1 MVDKITLLNE
11 RLKEVLKKF
20 EAFKESG
27 IDEDILETY
36 IQAKMKISRQ
46 ATKKFLKTFEEFYDG
61 LVKGAILDAL
71 KEK

>member
-1 MVDKITLLNE
+1 MTDKITILNK
-11 RLKEVLKKF
+11 RLREILEKF
-20 EAFKESG
+20 KAFKKSG

-61 LVKGAILDAL
+61 LVKGAVLDAL